1 VDVNVEALAPN
12 VLEYI
17 IRYGLTQCLNDAHSS
32 VTAKSEPDG
41 AKRGEAAWE
50 LAMKKLDA
58 LKAGEVR
65 TARVGG
71 GRTAD
76 PVKRKAREL
85 AIDVLKAML
94 GAKFS
99 KADPAKVRAW
109 VDDYLERNPE
119 MVERARAS

>member
-1 VDVNVEALAPN
+1 MQINIGKADRPVDVNVEALAPN

-41 AKRGEAAWE
+41 AKRGEAHGNWPTR
-50 LAMKKLDA
+50 KLDA

-76 PVKRKAREL
+76 PVKRKAREMAL
-85 AIDVLKAML
+85 DVLEGNA
-94 GAKFS
+94 GREVQQS
-99 KADPAKVRAW
+99 RSREGPRVG
-109 VDDYLERNPE
+109 
-119 MVERARAS
+119 